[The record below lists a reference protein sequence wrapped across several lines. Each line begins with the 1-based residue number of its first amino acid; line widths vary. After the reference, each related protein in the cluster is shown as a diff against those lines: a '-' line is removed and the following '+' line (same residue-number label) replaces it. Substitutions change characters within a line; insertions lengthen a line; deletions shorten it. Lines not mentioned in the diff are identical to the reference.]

1 MPITEKQFT
10 LGHAGF
16 VQQGIRLE
24 RRLLLL
30 NWLHSLFGYERTSEV
45 LKDLRDVPEGFDS
58 SGRSYLTLRLVSR
71 GDRLQISDSDLARYD
86 ANIRGY
92 ISRINHRRDERITL
106 RYFQYLAAL
115 YVEVFLD
122 KSSTRPQG
130 MLQSLNSFCS
140 KFSSTTGVSETPI
153 FSLADL
159 KKVALWM
166 ATGSGKTIILHINYM
181 QYLSYSTETLDNILL
196 ISPNEGMSKQHIDEM
211 LLSGLPCQRFDL
223 QTGGAWVDH
232 SDTVQVIEITKLVG
246 EKRGLGVT
254 VPVEAFEGNNLIFV
268 DEGHK
273 GTGGDVWRTYR
284 DALSSTGFTFEY
296 SATFGQALIAAKND
310 QLTAEYSRSIIF
322 DYSYRYFYGDG
333 YGKDFSILN
342 IKEDS
347 SVSQTNSLLLGSML
361 SFYEQRRFYSDNL
374 EKLRQYHIEKPL
386 WIFVGSKVNAVYTEN
401 RRKCS
406 DVLTV
411 IKFLA
416 KFLGDRQWAV
426 EVISRFLAGASGLT
440 METGSDLF
448 LNRLLY
454 LRECAESASQVYED
468 ILVSVFHTRTQ
479 GAVQACPIGRAGDE
493 IGLRVSSSSRYFGV
507 IYVGDTKKFLQLL
520 SDDDNEITIQQ
531 DMISDS
537 LFRSI
542 GDSQT
547 TIEMLIGAKKF
558 MEGWNSWRVS
568 NMVLLNIGRKEGSE
582 IIQLFGRGVRLRGR
596 QFSLKRT
603 TSLPGSHPNHIE
615 LLETLNVFSVRA
627 DYMAQ
632 FRKYL
637 EKEGV
642 DIGARIEFP
651 IAIRPNKKLL
661 DDGLVIPRLPTDSD
675 FVRSDLMMLDLDP
688 KIEVSVDLG
697 VRAESVES
705 RFGEGSPMSVHGGS
719 EVFIRDNVLE
729 LIDWERVYLDVIVYK
744 QDNGFDNLMVRLETL
759 RKLVMEPGREQRF
772 HIFADDNAVDP
783 SRFSDVD
790 GLHQTVV
797 SVVCE
802 YIRCF
807 YRRRHEHWNAENM
820 VYKRLDLSDSNF
832 RDYVVRAPL
841 GERELLAEIEALI
854 SEADTLYDSDQAT
867 LPTIYFDRHLY
878 QPLLVHADERI
889 ISTPLGL
896 NASERR
902 FVLDLRRYWSTR
914 GKDRREDMQLYL
926 LRNLSRGQG
935 VGFFEG
941 RGFYPDFIL
950 WNKKGQSQRIVF
962 VEPHG
967 MVHSG
972 PYRNDDKAR
981 LYERLSELGKAI
993 HKRTGVRGVTLDS
1006 FIISATPYNDL
1017 RKVYDDG
1024 TWDVQRFSDH
1034 HILFFDAGLDGDY
1047 IERILFGGC

>member
-1 MPITEKQFT
+1 MPITEKQ
-10 LGHAGF
+10 LALSRAGF
-16 VQQGIRLE
+16 VQQGFRLE

-30 NWLHSLFGYERTSEV
+30 NWLHSLFGYEQTSEV

-58 SGRSYLTLRLVSR
+58 SGRSYLTLRLASR

-92 ISRINHRRDERITL
+92 ISRLNQRRDERITL

-115 YVEVFLD
+115 YVEIFLD
-122 KSSTRPQG
+122 GSTTRPQG
-130 MLQSLNSFCS
+130 MLQSLNGFCS
-140 KFSSTTGVSETPI
+140 RLSPTLGAIETPI
-153 FSLADL
+153 FSARDL
-159 KKVALWM
+159 RKVALWM

-181 QYLSYSTETLDNILL
+181 QYLSYSTDTLDNILL
-196 ISPNEGMSKQHIDEM
+196 ISPNEGMSQQHIDEM

-223 QTGGAWVDH
+223 QSGGAWVDH
-232 SDTVQVIEITKLVG
+232 PDTVQVIEITKLVG

-254 VPVEAFEGNNLIFV
+254 VPVEAFEGKNLIFV

-273 GTGGDVWRTYR
+273 GTGGDTWRRYR

-296 SATFGQALIAAKND
+296 SATFGQALTAAKND

-347 SVSQTNSLLLGSML
+347 SVSQTNTLLLGSML
-361 SFYEQRRFYSDNL
+361 SFYEQMRFYSDNL
-374 EKLRQYHIEKPL
+374 EKVHQYHIEKPL

-401 RRKCS
+401 RRTCS

-416 KFLGDRQWAV
+416 KFLGDQQWAI
-426 EVISRFLAGASGLT
+426 EVINRFLAGTSGLT

-448 LNRLLY
+448 LNRFLY
-454 LRECAESASQVYED
+454 LRECKESASQIYDD
-468 ILVSVFHTRTQ
+468 ILLSVFHARMR
-479 GAVQACPIGRAGDE
+479 GGVYACPIGRASGE

-507 IYVGDTKKFLQLL
+507 IYVGDAKRFLQLL
-520 SDDDNEITIQQ
+520 SDDDNEVAIQQ
-531 DMISDS
+531 DLISDS

-568 NMVLLNIGRKEGSE
+568 NMVLLNIGRREGSE

-603 TSLPGSHPNHIE
+603 TNLPGSHPNHIE

-632 FRKYL
+632 FRRYL
-637 EKEGV
+637 EREGI

-651 IAIRPNKKLL
+651 IAIRPNRNFL
-661 DDGLVIPRLPTDSD
+661 DGDLVIPRLPTDSD
-675 FVRSDLMMLDLDP
+675 FVRSGLMMLDLDP
-688 KIEVSVDLG
+688 KIEVSVDLA

-705 RFGEGSPMSVHGGS
+705 RFGEASPMSVHGGS
-719 EVFIRDNVLE
+719 EVFICDNVLE

-744 QDNGFDNLMVRLETL
+744 QDNGFDNLIVRLETL
-759 RKLVMEPGREQRF
+759 RKLVIEPGREQRF
-772 HIFADDNAVDP
+772 HIFADEMAVDP
-783 SRFSDVD
+783 RRFSDVNR
-790 GLHQTVV
+790 LHRTIV
-797 SVVCE
+797 SVICE

-807 YRRRHEHWNAENM
+807 YRRRHEHWNTENM
-820 VYKRLDLSDSNF
+820 IYKRLDSDDTNF

-841 GERELLAEIEALI
+841 GEGKLLSEIEELI
-854 SEADTLYDSDQAT
+854 SEADILYDSEQVT

-878 QPLLVHADERI
+878 QPLLVQADERI
-889 ISTPLGL
+889 VSTPLGL

-902 FVLDLRRYWSTR
+902 FVFDLRRYWSTL
-914 GKDRREDMQLYL
+914 GKDRKEGIELYL
-926 LRNLSRGQG
+926 LRNLGRGQG

-950 WNKKGQSQRIVF
+950 WTKKDQNQRIVF

-967 MVHSG
+967 MIHSG

-981 LYERLSELGKAI
+981 LHERLSELGRAI
-993 HKRTGVRGVTLDS
+993 SKRTGVSGVTLDS

-1017 RKVYDDG
+1017 QKIYDDG
-1024 TWDVQRFSDH
+1024 TWNVRRFSDH
-1034 HILFFDAGLDGDY
+1034 HILFFDAGLDRDY
-1047 IERILFGGC
+1047 IERILFG